1 VNCKPCTTPFYCMG
15 FALAVT
21 PECISQCLNKI
32 FHRLQILDV
41 DREEDCWIPKRFS
54 EGDIHQVG
62 NGATPD
68 NSNATLKR
76 SIKVP
81 KSLLLTNYSIG
92 IRDLSDKEAMF
103 VRSHC

>member
-1 VNCKPCTTPFYCMG
+1 M
-15 FALAVT
+15 
-21 PECISQCLNKI
+21 I
-32 FHRLQILDV
+32 FHRLQILDA
-41 DREEDCWIPKRFS
+41 DQGEDCWIPKRFS

-76 SIKVP
+76 SIKAP

-92 IRDLSDKEAMF
+92 IRDLSEKEVMIVKSNYLRNDRHVAIHWIIDF
-103 VRSHC
+103 K